1 MTNKNSLSQ
10 IKLGF
15 APTRRNIFSAT
26 AAIEFANKTRE
37 KLDKLGVNYVD
48 IKDINDDG
56 LLYDD
61 EGLEKI
67 TEKFKE
73 AKIDGLFIANENFG
87 TEYEVA
93 RLAAKL
99 NVPVLLWGPR
109 DEAPAPD
116 GSRRR
121 DTQCGLFAIGKV
133 LRHFNV
139 PFTYIRNSD
148 IDDPSFSRG
157 VIDFTKVC
165 NVVKTFKHTR
175 ILQIGT
181 RPFDFWSVI
190 VNEGELLEKFGI
202 QLSPIPLGELTS
214 YMYKLIDEKDPRIE
228 ETKDV
233 YRKWADIKIKDEDF
247 TKVAALKLAMQD
259 KMREYGCNAG
269 TIQCWTELQRE
280 IGILPYASEALLQTE
295 GMPVTCETDINGAIS
310 EILAESATLG
320 NERALFADVN
330 CRHPENENGELLQH
344 LGTFAFQ
351 TAKNRPVLP
360 PSHFVFDYPG
370 SAAFEVKDGTYT
382 LVRFDGDHGKYSMLI
397 GNAKT
402 CDGPYEQGTYAWF
415 EFKDLNRFEAK
426 YVYGPYI
433 HHMAGVRADVVPILA
448 EACKYI
454 NVKSDYYDPIKDKVA
469 AYWYGDLDT
478 ILDDDQK

>member
-1 MTNKNSLSQ
+1 MVNKESLQ
-10 IKLGF
+10 KIKIGF
-15 APTRRNIFSAT
+15 VPTRRNIFSAD
-26 AAIEFANKTRE
+26 AAIEFANYTRD
-37 KLDKLGVNYVD
+37 KLDELGINYVD
-48 IKDINDDG
+48 IQDVNDDG

-67 TEKFKE
+67 YKKFVAE
-73 AKIDGLFIANENFG
+73 GIDGLFIANENFG

-93 RLAAKL
+93 RLAAKF
-99 NVPVLLWGPR
+99 NVPVLLWGPK

-116 GSRRR
+116 GSRQR

-148 IDDPSFSRG
+148 ISDPSFSRG
-157 VIDFTKVC
+157 VIDFIKVC
-165 NVVKTFKHTR
+165 NVVKTFRNTR
-175 ILQIGT
+175 ILQIGP

-214 YMYKLIDEKDPRIE
+214 YMKGLIENKDPRIE
-228 ETKDV
+228 ETKQV
-233 YRKWADIKIKDEDF
+233 YREWCDIQITDEAF
-247 TKVAALKLAMQD
+247 TKVAALKLAMGD
-259 KMREYGCNAG
+259 KMDQYGCNAG
-269 TIQCWTELQRE
+269 TIQCWTELQDE

-295 GMPVTCETDINGAIS
+295 GRPVTCEVDINGAIS
-310 EILAESATLG
+310 ELLAESATLG
-320 NERALFADVN
+320 EEKALFADVN

-351 TAKNRPVLP
+351 TAKDRPVLP

-370 SAAFEVKDGTYT
+370 SAAFGIKDGTYT
-382 LVRFDGDHGKYSMLI
+382 LVRFDGDHGDYSMLV

-402 CDGPYEQGTYAWF
+402 CEGPYEQGTYTWF

-448 EACKYI
+448 EAGKYLSI
-454 NVKSDYYDPIKDKVA
+454 KADYFDPIADKVE
-469 AYWYGDLDT
+469 AYWYGDLDSV
-478 ILDDDQK
+478 LEEDQ